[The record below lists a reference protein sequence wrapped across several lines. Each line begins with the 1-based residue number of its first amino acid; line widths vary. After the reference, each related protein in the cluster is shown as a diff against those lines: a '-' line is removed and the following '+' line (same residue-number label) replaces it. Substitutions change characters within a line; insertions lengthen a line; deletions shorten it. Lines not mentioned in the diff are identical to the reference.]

1 MKLKIITLSVFFALF
16 AASLTWQGC
25 DKKEDPVG
33 PECTLPNANL
43 SYNANIKSII
53 DQQCISCHAPGSGV
67 VGAVGDFRTYEGMKT
82 YLDND
87 KILDRVVVKKD
98 MPQGGGMSQ
107 AQRDSV
113 NCWIAAGYP
122 K

>member
-1 MKLKIITLSVFFALF
+1 MKFKIITLSVFFALF

-25 DKKEDPVG
+25 DKGDDPDG

-43 SYNANIKSII
+43 TYNANIKSII